1 MLRDIAHVLVTASF
15 GVFILGWVW
24 SVYTVARLKNWNW
37 IIGLLFFGPF
47 AYPFFAI
54 MYRKTS
60 RISFHAFW
68 LSLVLFLVGG
78 VFARAS
84 NPPAVASASIE
95 SVGALAVAS
104 QRSNDAVESDAPV
117 PALRASARAPHRER

>member
-1 MLRDIAHVLVTASF
+1 MLRDIAYGLITASF

-37 IIGLLFFGPF
+37 IIPLLLFGPL

-54 MYRKTS
+54 IHRKTS
-60 RISFHAFW
+60 RTSFHAFW
-68 LSLVLFLVGG
+68 LSLALFLVGG

-84 NPPAVASASIE
+84 KPPAVASASLE
-95 SVGALAVAS
+95 SAGALTVVS
-104 QRSNDAVESDAPV
+104 KRSNDAAESDASV
-117 PALRASARAPHRER
+117 PALRASARASHHER